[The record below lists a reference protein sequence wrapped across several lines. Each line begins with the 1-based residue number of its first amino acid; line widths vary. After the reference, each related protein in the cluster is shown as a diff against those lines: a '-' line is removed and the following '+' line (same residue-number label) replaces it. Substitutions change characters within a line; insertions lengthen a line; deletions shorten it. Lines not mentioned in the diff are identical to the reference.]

1 MKDIINRYAT
11 DLRIRTLW
19 REIIMQAMRDA
30 CGVYDGSRAESAEY
44 VKNQAQGWL
53 LSKSRDFRDVCEY
66 AQISPDVVFS
76 VAEKL
81 AKGGWVVPKRY
92 FNLKFHGVSE
102 KQLKKIGNKGSSGV
116 TADGFD
122 CRGRLTSR

>member
-1 MKDIINRYAT
+1 MKDIINRDAT

-19 REIIMQAMRDA
+19 REVIMQAMRDA
-30 CGVYDGSRAESAEY
+30 CGVYDGSRTESAEY
-44 VKNQAQGWL
+44 VKNQAQWWL

-102 KQLKKIGNKGSSGV
+102 KTTKK
-116 TADGFD
+116 
-122 CRGRLTSR
+122 RGEQRSRPV